1 MRPSLRYVH
10 ARSTHTVR
18 CAVWATLFACVLACG
33 GVCVQVG
40 VTEVVLA
47 VSYKPEVMLGAL
59 ADMEVKY
66 GVKLTCSQ
74 EVEPMGTGTCARVPR
89 V

>member
-1 MRPSLRYVH
+1 M
-10 ARSTHTVR
+10 
-18 CAVWATLFACVLACG
+18 
-33 GVCVQVG
+33 
-40 VTEVVLA
+40 TEVVLA

-74 EVEPMGTGTCARVPR
+74 EVEPMGTGMYLHFHGMLHVRVVVRGARAAIPLPLR
-89 V
+89 MYLDGAPSAQP